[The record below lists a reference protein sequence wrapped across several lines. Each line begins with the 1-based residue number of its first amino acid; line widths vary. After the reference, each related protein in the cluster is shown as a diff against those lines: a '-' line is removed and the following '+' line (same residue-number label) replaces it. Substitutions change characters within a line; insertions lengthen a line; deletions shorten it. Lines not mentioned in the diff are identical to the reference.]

1 MASLINALSALLF
14 VYQLN
19 AFFMTLRKK
28 RIVGPNTVQAL
39 YSLLLLSVTYVS
51 DRSRADA
58 PSLCTRQ
65 HQPNTVQALYSL
77 LLLSVTYMSDRSRAD
92 TLSLCTRQHQP
103 TTAQALYSLL
113 LLSS

>member
-1 MASLINALSALLF
+1 M
-14 VYQLN
+14 YQLN

-58 PSLCTRQ
+58 LGLYTRQ
-65 HQPNTVQALYSL
+65 HQPTTAQAPYSL
-77 LLLSVTYMSDRSRAD
+77 LLLSVTYVSDRSRAD
-92 TLSLCTRQHQP
+92 APSLCTRQHQP
-103 TTAQALYSLL
+103 TTAHHALYSLL